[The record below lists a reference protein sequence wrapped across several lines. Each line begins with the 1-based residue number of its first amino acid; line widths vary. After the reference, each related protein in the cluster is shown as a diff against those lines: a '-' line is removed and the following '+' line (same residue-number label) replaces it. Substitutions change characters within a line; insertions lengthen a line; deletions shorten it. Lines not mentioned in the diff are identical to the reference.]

1 MIASEDR
8 ILSGTSQVWDRALQ
22 MTKGS
27 PVAVLLGWKLP
38 LASHLYVFRTGVSML
53 RTFARHSQL

>member
-1 MIASEDR
+1 MLVSNNTGLRE
-8 ILSGTSQVWDRALQ
+8 RALQ

-38 LASHLYVFRTGVSML
+38 LASHLHVYST
-53 RTFARHSQL
+53 ACQHD